1 MAKGYKFSLEKL
13 LEIRQDKERRKQREN
28 LLRVKKLRLTQK
40 MNLTI

>member
-28 LLRVKKLRLTQK
+28 LLRE
-40 MNLTI
+40 